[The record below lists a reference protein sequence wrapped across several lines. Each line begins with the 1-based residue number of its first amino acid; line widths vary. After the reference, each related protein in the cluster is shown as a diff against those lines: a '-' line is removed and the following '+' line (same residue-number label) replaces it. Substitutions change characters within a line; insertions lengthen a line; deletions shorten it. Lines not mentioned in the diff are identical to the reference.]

1 MKAWGKETKIEKKKL
16 KSIHLKDRHP
26 PCSSLWFRFVDK
38 EGVDA
43 ETEDDVSPKEVLE
56 ALEEKVLCLQL
67 VHEPAVDEEGDVED
81 NVAKETNDD
90 QRFSSVVLKIKLRFQ
105 KIKLLSIHLWQRP
118 CKEGEKDGWPAL
130 KQSVVT
136 LASTCEGV
144 SI

>member
-1 MKAWGKETKIEKKKL
+1 MKAWGKETKIERKKL

-81 NVAKETNDD
+81 NVA
-90 QRFSSVVLKIKLRFQ
+90 
-105 KIKLLSIHLWQRP
+105 
-118 CKEGEKDGWPAL
+118 
-130 KQSVVT
+130 
-136 LASTCEGV
+136 
-144 SI
+144 